1 MHAQSVV
8 ALFIMASTTLCCA
21 KHKENFRLILTVYA
35 AEFQGIWSGMIGGTA
50 VQTLILVYL
59 TVKCDWD
66 EEVGGN
72 A

>member
-1 MHAQSVV
+1 MTV
-8 ALFIMASTTLCCA
+8 
-21 KHKENFRLILTVYA
+21 VYA

-50 VQTLILVYL
+50 VQTLILVYI
-59 TVKCDWD
+59 TAKCDWD